1 MYINY
6 IMYFSRGL
14 RQFLFIQCGPEK
26 PKGWMLNLLLEM
38 LWSYT
43 KHGVQTE
50 ICASFPNVWHGE
62 WYLWGVCGRQD
73 SEKKIQASPQLTWVL
88 NSRGWFSMSH
98 THFQIHSVNS

>member
-50 ICASFPNVWHGE
+50 ICASFP
-62 WYLWGVCGRQD
+62 
-73 SEKKIQASPQLTWVL
+73 
-88 NSRGWFSMSH
+88 
-98 THFQIHSVNS
+98 SV